1 MVTAMQIWPFGWVL
15 LMLQDPAGLPDAHLL
30 SACSVGWW
38 LMAGAGLF

>member
-30 SACSVGWW
+30 CLVNSFEVLNTS
-38 LMAGAGLF
+38 LTTN